1 MHRDPDEV
9 MCIISDV
16 NIIIAEARPDLQG
29 GRICAWE
36 AVQSGI
42 HTSVCVDAAVGHV
55 LTNNNIGCVIVDAQ
69 RVAANGDV
77 AANIGTLTVCAA
89 AAKHI
94 QC

>member
-1 MHRDPDEV
+1 MHHDPDKI
-9 MCIISDV
+9 MCMFSVVD
-16 NIIIAEARPDLQG
+16 IIIAEARPDLQG

-55 LTNNNIGCVIVDAQ
+55 LTNNKIACVIVDAQ

-77 AANIGTLTVCAA
+77 AANIGSLTVCTAA
-89 AAKHI
+89 AISI